1 MSRDGVKICDF
12 LVTSDAGHLLIRFS
26 PLRFPLLPSAFH
38 VFCPLFY
45 AVVNISVPIYMNS
58 LLVLSPF
65 SLARTEW
72 LLMVSFDDKKFFPI

>member
-1 MSRDGVKICDF
+1 MSRLKICDF
-12 LVTSDAGHLLIRFS
+12 LVTRDVGHLLICLS
-26 PLRFPLLPSAFH
+26 PSKFPLLRSAFH

-58 LLVLSPF
+58 LPVLSPF
-65 SLARTEW
+65 SLARIEW